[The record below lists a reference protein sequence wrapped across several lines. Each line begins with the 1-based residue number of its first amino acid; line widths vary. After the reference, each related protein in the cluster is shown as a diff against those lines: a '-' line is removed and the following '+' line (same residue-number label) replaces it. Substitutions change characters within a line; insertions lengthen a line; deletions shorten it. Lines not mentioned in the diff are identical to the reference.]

1 MNLNLFNR
9 LGYNKASF
17 VKSWQSSDGGI
28 VIPKRKRGIALP
40 QKQNFV
46 IPSERSDEESLYYRF
61 LKSIS
66 FIVFYNIH
74 KWLLCYF

>member
-17 VKSWQSSDGGI
+17 VKSRQSSDGEI

-40 QKQNFV
+40 QKQGPV
-46 IPSERSDEESLYYRF
+46 ILSHRRRIFAL
-61 LKSIS
+61 
-66 FIVFYNIH
+66 V
-74 KWLLCYF
+74 